1 MLQQKWG
8 IGDTLG
14 RMLQLLLLLN
24 KDMLINCI
32 MGNKWLVQIAEMT
45 YTSWETRRDFRLQI
59 CQVKWQLQCFKVLR
73 SCDSNSSHQIL
84 ERRAYPVFLWC
95 ILRFPYFGFHLLV
108 GRSINIT
115 LFMSCG
121 RVIMN
126 FLPEFSASQRIL
138 CGKFGRIRSLI
149 TSFVIRLPLMG
160 HPVYW
165 LAHTAVGT
173 FCHNWF
179 QVRVVQRSILVN

>member
-59 CQVKWQLQCFKVLR
+59 CQVKWQL
-73 SCDSNSSHQIL
+73 
-84 ERRAYPVFLWC
+84 
-95 ILRFPYFGFHLLV
+95 
-108 GRSINIT
+108 
-115 LFMSCG
+115 
-121 RVIMN
+121 
-126 FLPEFSASQRIL
+126 
-138 CGKFGRIRSLI
+138 
-149 TSFVIRLPLMG
+149 
-160 HPVYW
+160 
-165 LAHTAVGT
+165 
-173 FCHNWF
+173 
-179 QVRVVQRSILVN
+179 